1 MIEPVTWTAEVVGV
15 REECR
20 NVKTFRLKTPEGF
33 SFLPGQWVMFHFA
46 DDPALQRAYS
56 ISSSPLQ
63 PKEIEISLS
72 DVGPFTDRMFKLKFG
87 ASLEA
92 KGPYGKW
99 VYTDQKN
106 AVLVSGGTGI
116 TPFRS
121 MARAALSKGP
131 KHRMTILQSAKTRAD
146 LLYKEEF
153 EDFKRRGLKVYTTLT
168 AEQWDGPM
176 GRLTPD
182 IVARETPNFPDADF
196 FFCGPNAFV
205 KELLEGLAAKGV
217 APERLHRERWGD
229 YKL

>member
-1 MIEPVTWTAEVVGV
+1 MIEPVVWTARVLQI
-15 REECR
+15 RDECR
-20 NVKTFRLKTPEGF
+20 NVKTFRLSTPEGF

-46 DDPALQRAYS
+46 DEPGLQRAYS
-56 ISSSPLQ
+56 ICSPQGQ
-63 PKEIEISLS
+63 PGWIEISLN
-72 DVGPFTDRMFKLKFG
+72 DVGPFTDRMFKLKYD
-87 ASLEA
+87 AELQA

-99 VYTDQKN
+99 VYTGQPN

-121 MARAALSKGP
+121 MARAALSRGP
-131 KHRMTILQSAKTRAD
+131 KARMTILYSAKTRAD
-146 LLYKEEF
+146 ILYAAELS
-153 EDFKRRGLKVYTTLT
+153 DLARRGLKIYITLT
-168 AEQWDGPM
+168 GEAWDGPT

-182 IVARETPNFPDADF
+182 IVARETPGFPDADY

-217 APERLHRERWGD
+217 PHERLHRERWGD